1 LTSPIFD
8 GGNLI
13 EDLSVAADAGTF
25 AASPPEFRKLA
36 FWRSTGERRVG
47 RSRGGSAAGGG
58 RESGNECGA
67 RKVRPRGAAGERE
80 IPAERPVHY
89 A

>member
-1 LTSPIFD
+1 VFD

-13 EDLSVAADAGTF
+13 EDLSVAADASTSASLVPSFLGSLFSGDRRENTASEEAR
-25 AASPPEFRKLA
+25 AAQR
-36 FWRSTGERRVG
+36 RERG
-47 RSRGGSAAGGG
+47 
-58 RESGNECGA
+58 ESGNECGVA
-67 RKVRPRGAAGERE
+67 KVKPRGAAGERE